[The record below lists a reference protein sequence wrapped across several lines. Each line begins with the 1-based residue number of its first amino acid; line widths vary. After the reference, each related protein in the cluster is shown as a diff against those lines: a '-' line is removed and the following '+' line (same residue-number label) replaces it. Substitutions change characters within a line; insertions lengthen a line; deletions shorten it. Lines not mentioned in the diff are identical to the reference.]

1 MQEKQRNSERTFFGA
16 LVAAFPGGVTVSG
29 GGGWL
34 SGYGGGGSTHEL
46 PEAVPPP
53 GQIVVPGVTVGTQ
66 QQLAVGVV
74 GPVRGCQVAE
84 ARVPQHQQGGVAL
97 CADGAQQCA

>member
-1 MQEKQRNSERTFFGA
+1 M
-16 LVAAFPGGVTVSG
+16 TVSG
-29 GGGWL
+29 GGGCL
-34 SGYGGGGSTHEL
+34 SLYGGGGGTHEL

-84 ARVPQHQQGGVAL
+84 ARITQHQQGGVAL